1 MGPSSLGRCS
11 WALTDDGVP
20 NQISNF
26 GEQAGWG
33 PIEVP
38 TTGSTSGSTTTQG
51 PFLAIHAR
59 RSVRTLLIAVATVAV
74 AAAVAGLALAGQGP
88 VPDREGG
95 PERGRSPHRRGR
107 RKRTH
112 AVPPERRNARHVL
125 CTGSCLRTWPP
136 LTVGSR
142 ATKLVEGRGVQGR
155 LAIFRRPDGRLQV
168 TLRGFPLYRF
178 ASDRVAGQA
187 RGNGIHRSGGV
198 WALVLARA
206 PKLPPIPPPAG
217 IPGPKLPPI
226 PPPA

>member
-1 MGPSSLGRCS
+1 MKAAPSGAVHR
-11 WALTDDGVP
+11 TIVVDG
-20 NQISNF
+20 
-26 GEQAGWG
+26 
-33 PIEVP
+33 
-38 TTGSTSGSTTTQG
+38 SG
-51 PFLAIHAR
+51 
-59 RSVRTLLIAVATVAV
+59 RTLYHLSGET
-74 AAAVAGLALAGQGP
+74 
-88 VPDREGG
+88 
-95 PERGRSPHRRGR
+95 
-107 RKRTH
+107 
-112 AVPPERRNARHVL
+112 ARHVL